1 MMDNAFLK
9 IFLSG
14 MFLMLLGIVNGYGQD
29 LVYRPINPAFGG
41 NPYNYQWMLSSAQAQ
56 NQYQATR
63 DYGYSYDP
71 MSNFQE
77 SLQRQIL
84 SELTRK
90 LVTNKFGDID
100 LSEESNF
107 SFGEFSID
115 VVPGAAGVE
124 VRIYNSSTGE
134 QTSITIPN
142 WP

>member
-1 MMDNAFLK
+1 M
-9 IFLSG
+9 LSKTLLTG
-14 MFLMLLGIVNGYGQD
+14 LLFFLLGFVKCYSQD
-29 LVYRPINPAFGG
+29 LVYRPVNPAFGG

-56 NQYQATR
+56 NQFEATR
-63 DYGYSYDP
+63 DYGYRYDP

-90 LVTNKFGDID
+90 LVTNKFGDVD
-100 LSEESNF
+100 LTQESNF

-115 VVPGAAGVE
+115 VVPGAAGIE